1 MIDNPLVSV
10 VMPVYNAQK
19 YLNKAIDSILAQ
31 TYKDFEFI
39 IINDGSTDNS
49 LQIIKKYQKKDK
61 RIIVK
66 NKKNKGIVAAL
77 NDGIKLS
84 RGKYLA
90 RMDADDI
97 SLPSRFEVQV
107 NFMEKNSKIGVCGTW
122 VEVFGEIN
130 KNYLLKFPINNELLK
145 IRLLFSVPFA
155 HPSIMMR
162 RDLVVQYNLQYNK
175 KYDAIEDYKF
185 WLDISKYTKFASIP
199 KVLLKYRF
207 LKTSV
212 SKIANK
218 DREKRYISLKKVFTE
233 ILRKMDIKNT
243 EKENKLHYI
252 LGLNERIKQT
262 DINLNFLNIYLIKLI
277 EANKLKKIFDEKSL
291 KNFMMKKFL
300 VVIYYKF
307 INKDL
312 SFLNAFFFK
321 FFWLGLLRVYSIKKL
336 DEY

>member
-107 NFMEKNSKIGVCGTW
+107 NFMEK
-122 VEVFGEIN
+122 
-130 KNYLLKFPINNELLK
+130 
-145 IRLLFSVPFA
+145 
-155 HPSIMMR
+155 
-162 RDLVVQYNLQYNK
+162 
-175 KYDAIEDYKF
+175 
-185 WLDISKYTKFASIP
+185 
-199 KVLLKYRF
+199 
-207 LKTSV
+207 
-212 SKIANK
+212 
-218 DREKRYISLKKVFTE
+218 
-233 ILRKMDIKNT
+233 ILR
-243 EKENKLHYI
+243 
-252 LGLNERIKQT
+252 
-262 DINLNFLNIYLIKLI
+262 
-277 EANKLKKIFDEKSL
+277 
-291 KNFMMKKFL
+291 
-300 VVIYYKF
+300 
-307 INKDL
+307 
-312 SFLNAFFFK
+312 
-321 FFWLGLLRVYSIKKL
+321 
-336 DEY
+336 

>member
-175 KYDAIEDYKF
+175 KYD
-185 WLDISKYTKFASIP
+185 
-199 KVLLKYRF
+199 
-207 LKTSV
+207 
-212 SKIANK
+212 
-218 DREKRYISLKKVFTE
+218 
-233 ILRKMDIKNT
+233 
-243 EKENKLHYI
+243 
-252 LGLNERIKQT
+252 
-262 DINLNFLNIYLIKLI
+262 
-277 EANKLKKIFDEKSL
+277 
-291 KNFMMKKFL
+291 L
-300 VVIYYKF
+300 VYYK
-307 INKDL
+307 DL
-312 SFLNAFFFK
+312 LI
-321 FFWLGLLRVYSIKKL
+321 YSVCL
-336 DEY
+336 FSS